1 MTATVLR
8 RGTAEGRGAGGQGD
22 GRLRALLEPRA
33 VAVVGA
39 SPDAAKLAGRPLRYF
54 RRYGFEGALHAVN
67 PKYADIDG
75 VPCVASIDD
84 LPDGIDLAL
93 LLVPASAVPA
103 AVEACGRRGIPYA
116 ISIASGFAEAGDHAL
131 QAELARLCRAHG
143 IRLVGPNCVGLLNP
157 RLGVTATFSTELR
170 RRMPRPGRLALV
182 TQSGALGN
190 ALLQGIN
197 DFDIGLA
204 SWVSTG
210 NEADLGVLDF
220 VEHFLDDPD
229 CDTIALFV
237 EGLRDG
243 ERLLPLARRARVL
256 GKAIVVLRAGRSEL
270 GRAASVSHTGKL
282 AGSSRVWRDVARQSG
297 LIEVGSLDEM
307 LDLMLALD
315 VLGPAGADAAEGL
328 GVLTVSGGLGVL
340 ISDAAVDHGV
350 PLPRFSEGTRAGL
363 RGLLPPQMS
372 VANPVDTA
380 LFTDER
386 GYAACAE
393 AVLEDPDI
401 GMLLLVLTS
410 LAHDYKAL
418 VPWIA
423 GLAGRARPKG
433 RRVAVTYLSSGD
445 LLEREDRQALLSAG
459 VLVLPSAE
467 RVVATLGRRL
477 RAKPGKPA
485 DFDAAPG
492 KEPRAER
499 AAGSGSF
506 LARAGIAE
514 VPQSVCRTPDEAA
527 AFAGRVGYPVALK
540 VASPDIAHKTEV
552 GGVALGLADE
562 AALRSAWT
570 AVAASLAAKAPE
582 ARLEG
587 MQVQAMVQE
596 GVELILGG
604 SIDPELGRVLLVGAG
619 GIWTEVLEDVR
630 FLGLPASPAEIEE
643 ALWGLRVAPLLAGAR
658 GRPAMDVRAAVEAI
672 GRLAD
677 AFLAEDGIAEI
688 DINPLI
694 VRPEGLGAVA
704 VDALVVERGREGKE
718 EEKR

>member
-1 MTATVLR
+1 MTAAVLR
-8 RGTAEGRGAGGQGD
+8 GETAAGAAQGPGT

-54 RRYGFEGALHAVN
+54 RRYGFAGALYAVN
-67 PKYADIDG
+67 PKYSDIDG
-75 VPCVASIDD
+75 VPCVASVDD
-84 LPDGIDLAL
+84 LPEGIDLAL
-93 LLVPASAVPA
+93 LLVPAPAVPA

-131 QAELARLCRAHG
+131 QAELARLCRTRG
-143 IRLVGPNCVGLLNP
+143 VRLVGPNCVGLLNP
-157 RLGVTATFSTELR
+157 RRGVTATFSTELR

-197 DFDIGLA
+197 DLDIGLA

-220 VEHFLDDPD
+220 VGHFLDDPD

-243 ERLLPLARRARVL
+243 GDLLPLARRARAL
-256 GKAIVVLRAGRSEL
+256 GKAIVVLRAGRSAL
-270 GRAASVSHTGKL
+270 GRAASASHTGKL
-282 AGSSRVWRDVARQSG
+282 AGSARVWRDVARQAG

-307 LDLMLALD
+307 LDLVLALD
-315 VLGPAGADAAEGL
+315 VLGPAGGDAAEGL
-328 GVLTVSGGLGVL
+328 GVLTISGGLGVL
-340 ISDAAVDHGV
+340 ISDAAADHGV
-350 PLPRFSEGTRAGL
+350 PLPRFSERTQAEL

-393 AVLEDPDI
+393 AVLDDPEV
-401 GMLLLVLTS
+401 GTLLLVLTS
-410 LAHDYKAL
+410 LAHDYGAL
-418 VPWIA
+418 APWIA
-423 GLAGRARPKG
+423 ELAARARPKG
-433 RRVAVTYLSSGD
+433 GRVAVTFLSSGD
-445 LLEREDRQALLSAG
+445 LLDPRDRQALLSAG

-467 RVVATLGRRL
+467 RVVAALGRRL
-477 RAKPGKPA
+477 RAKAGPAAAETRPAAIPARKPTGPG
-485 DFDAAPG
+485 G
-492 KEPRAER
+492 
-499 AAGSGSF
+499 F

-514 VPQSVCRTPDEAA
+514 VPQAVCRTPDEAA

-552 GGVALGLADE
+552 GGVALGLVDE
-562 AALRSAWT
+562 AALRAAWAEVSAS
-570 AVAASLAAKAPE
+570 VAAKAPD
-582 ARLEG
+582 ARIEG
-587 MQVQAMVQE
+587 MQVQAMVTD

-604 SIDPELGRVLLVGAG
+604 SVDPELGRVLLVGAG
-619 GIWTEVLEDVR
+619 GIWAEVLEDVR
-630 FLGLPASPAEIEE
+630 FLGLPASADEIEA
-643 ALWGLRVAPLLAGAR
+643 ALRGLRVAPLLAGAR
-658 GRPAMDVRAAVEAI
+658 GRPAMDVPAAVEAV

-677 AFLAEDGIAEI
+677 AFLAGEDVVEI

-694 VRPEGLGAVA
+694 VRPAGLGAVA
-704 VDALVVERGREGKE
+704 VDALVVGRGREGKE

>member
-1 MTATVLR
+1 MTALLR
-8 RGTAEGRGAGGQGD
+8 REGVDGQGG
-22 GRLRALLEPRA
+22 GRLEALLAPRA

-39 SPDAAKLAGRPLRYF
+39 SPDSAKLAGRPLRYF
-54 RRYGFEGALHAVN
+54 RRYGFEGALFAVN
-67 PKYADIDG
+67 PKYPEIDG

-93 LLVPASAVPA
+93 LLVPAPAVPA

-131 QAELARLCRAHG
+131 QAELERLCRTYG
-143 IRLVGPNCVGLLNP
+143 VRLVGPNCVGLLNP
-157 RLGVTATFSTELR
+157 RRGVTATFSTELR

-197 DFDIGLA
+197 DLDIGLA

-243 ERLLPLARRARVL
+243 ERLLPLARRARAL
-256 GKAIVVLRAGRSEL
+256 GKAVIVLRAGRSEL
-270 GRAASVSHTGKL
+270 GRAASISHTGKL
-282 AGSSRVWRDVARQSG
+282 AGSSRVWRDVARQAG
-297 LIEVGSLDEM
+297 LVEVGSLDEM
-307 LDLMLALD
+307 LDLVLALD
-315 VLGPAGADAAEGL
+315 VLGPAGADTADGL

-340 ISDAAVDHGV
+340 ISDAAADHGV

-393 AVLEDPDI
+393 AVLEDPGI
-401 GMLLLVLTS
+401 GTLLLVLTS

-418 VPWIA
+418 TPWITE
-423 GLAGRARPKG
+423 LAGRARPKG
-433 RRVAVTYLSSGD
+433 RRVAVTFLSSGD
-445 LLEREDRQALLSAG
+445 LLDPADRQALLAAG

-467 RVVATLGRRL
+467 RVVGTLGRRR
-477 RAKPGKPA
+477 RAGAPA
-485 DFDAAPG
+485 GPPAA
-492 KEPRAER
+492 
-499 AAGSGSF
+499 AAGTRADAGGGSGGF

-514 VPQSVCRTPDEAA
+514 VPQAVCRTPDEAA
-527 AFAGRVGYPVALK
+527 AFAGRVGYPVVLK
-540 VASPDIAHKTEV
+540 VSSPDIAHKTEV

-570 AVAASLAAKAPE
+570 AVAASVAARAPG
-582 ARLEG
+582 ARVEG
-587 MQVQAMVQE
+587 MQVQAMVQD

-604 SIDPELGRVLLVGAG
+604 LIDPELGRVLLVGAG

-658 GRPAMDVRAAVEAI
+658 GRPAMDVPAAVEAI
-672 GRLAD
+672 RRLAEV
-677 AFLAEDGIAEI
+677 FQAEDGIAEI

-704 VDALVVERGREGKE
+704 VDALVVGRGQEGKGKE
-718 EEKR
+718 TP

>member
-1 MTATVLR
+1 MTALLHR
-8 RGTAEGRGAGGQGD
+8 EKAEGRGDGGRGA

-75 VPCVASIDD
+75 VPCAASVDD

-93 LLVPASAVPA
+93 LLVPAPAVPA

-143 IRLVGPNCVGLLNP
+143 VRLVGPNCVGLLNP
-157 RLGVTATFSTELR
+157 RRGVTATFSTELR

-197 DFDIGLA
+197 DLDIGLA

-243 ERLLPLARRARVL
+243 ERLLPLARRARSL
-256 GKAIVVLRAGRSEL
+256 GKAILVLRAGRSEL

-282 AGSSRVWRDVARQSG
+282 AGSARVWRDVARQAG
-297 LIEVGSLDEM
+297 LVEVGSLDEM
-307 LDLMLALD
+307 LDLVLALD
-315 VLGPAGADAAEGL
+315 VLGPAGADMAEGL

-340 ISDAAVDHGV
+340 ISDAAADHGV

-393 AVLEDPDI
+393 AVLEDPGI
-401 GMLLLVLTS
+401 GTLLLVLTS

-423 GLAGRARPKG
+423 GLARRARPKG

-467 RVVATLGRRL
+467 RVVATLGRRR
-477 RAKPGKPA
+477 RAGASAGLPPA
-485 DFDAAPG
+485 AAPAG
-492 KEPRAER
+492 RRAD
-499 AAGSGSF
+499 AGGGSGGF

-514 VPQSVCRTPDEAA
+514 VPQAVCRTPDEAA
-527 AFAGRVGYPVALK
+527 AFAGRAGYPVALK
-540 VASPDIAHKTEV
+540 VSSPDIAHKTEV
-552 GGVALGLADE
+552 GGVALDLADE

-570 AVAASLAAKAPE
+570 AVAASVAARAPG
-582 ARLEG
+582 ARVEG
-587 MQVQAMVQE
+587 MQVQAMVRD

-643 ALWGLRVAPLLAGAR
+643 ALWGLRLAPLLAGAR
-658 GRPAMDVRAAVEAI
+658 GRPAMDVPAAVEAI

-677 AFLAEDGIAEI
+677 AFLAEDGITEI

-704 VDALVVERGREGKE
+704 VDALVVGRGREGKGE
-718 EEKR
+718 ETR